1 MVYLFGIAKDI
12 CQKRKRQA
20 PQVNEFE
27 AEIAEL
33 NKKLDGL
40 ELEISM
46 SQEAL
51 ESIEI
56 RLRLLNTE
64 LDFDIEGS

>member
-1 MVYLFGIAKDI
+1 MND
-12 CQKRKRQA
+12 
-20 PQVNEFE
+20 FE
-27 AEIAEL
+27 QEL
-33 NKKLDGL
+33 NKINKNLDRL
-40 ELEISM
+40 ELEIAM

-64 LDFDIEGS
+64 LDFEAEGS

>member
-1 MVYLFGIAKDI
+1 M
-12 CQKRKRQA
+12 
-20 PQVNEFE
+20 NNFE
-27 AEIAEL
+27 QEL
-33 NKKLDGL
+33 NKINKNLDRL
-40 ELEISM
+40 ELEIAM

-64 LDFDIEGS
+64 LDFEAERS

>member
-1 MVYLFGIAKDI
+1 MEDFEQEIAK
-12 CQKRKRQA
+12 
-20 PQVNEFE
+20 
-27 AEIAEL
+27 L
-33 NKKLDGL
+33 NSKLDNL
-40 ELEISM
+40 ELEIAM

-64 LDFDIEGS
+64 LDFETEG

>member
-1 MVYLFGIAKDI
+1 MNDF
-12 CQKRKRQA
+12 QKEVDNISKR
-20 PQVNEFE
+20 
-27 AEIAEL
+27 
-33 NKKLDGL
+33 LDNL
-40 ELEISM
+40 ELEIAM

-64 LDFDIEGS
+64 LEFEAQGPINEV

>member
-1 MVYLFGIAKDI
+1 
-12 CQKRKRQA
+12 
-20 PQVNEFE
+20 VNEFE
-27 AEIAEL
+27 AELAEVS
-33 NKKLDGL
+33 KKLDNL
-40 ELEISM
+40 ELEIAM

-64 LDFDIEGS
+64 LDFEAKGW

>member
-1 MVYLFGIAKDI
+1 MKD
-12 CQKRKRQA
+12 
-20 PQVNEFE
+20 FE
-27 AEIAEL
+27 QEIASI
-33 NKKLDGL
+33 NNKLDSL
-40 ELEISM
+40 ELEIAM

-64 LDFDIEGS
+64 LDFESEG

>member
-1 MVYLFGIAKDI
+1 MND
-12 CQKRKRQA
+12 
-20 PQVNEFE
+20 FE

-33 NKKLDGL
+33 NKKLDDL
-40 ELEISM
+40 ELEIAM

-51 ESIEI
+51 ESIEM

-64 LDFDIEGS
+64 LDFEAEGW

>member
-1 MVYLFGIAKDI
+1 M
-12 CQKRKRQA
+12 
-20 PQVNEFE
+20 NEFE
-27 AEIAEL
+27 AEITEI
-33 NKKLDGL
+33 NKKLDRL

-56 RLRLLNTE
+56 RLRLLSTE
-64 LDFDIEGS
+64 LDFETEGS

>member
-1 MVYLFGIAKDI
+1 M
-12 CQKRKRQA
+12 
-20 PQVNEFE
+20 NEFD

-33 NKKLDGL
+33 NKKLDNL
-40 ELEISM
+40 ELEIAM

-51 ESIEI
+51 ESIEM

-64 LDFDIEGS
+64 LDFEAEGW

>member
-1 MVYLFGIAKDI
+1 MND
-12 CQKRKRQA
+12 
-20 PQVNEFE
+20 FE

-33 NKKLDGL
+33 NKKLDNL

-64 LDFDIEGS
+64 LEFEAQGPINEV

>member
-1 MVYLFGIAKDI
+1 MDDF
-12 CQKRKRQA
+12 QKEVDNISKR
-20 PQVNEFE
+20 
-27 AEIAEL
+27 
-33 NKKLDGL
+33 LDNL
-40 ELEISM
+40 ELEVAM

-64 LDFDIEGS
+64 LEFEAQGPINEV

>member
-1 MVYLFGIAKDI
+1 
-12 CQKRKRQA
+12 
-20 PQVNEFE
+20 VNEFD

-33 NKKLDGL
+33 NKKLDNL
-40 ELEISM
+40 ELEIAM

-51 ESIEI
+51 ESIEM

-64 LDFDIEGS
+64 LDFEAEGW

>member
-1 MVYLFGIAKDI
+1 VDDF
-12 CQKRKRQA
+12 QKKIE
-20 PQVNEFE
+20 N
-27 AEIAEL
+27 IS
-33 NKKLDGL
+33 KKLDNL
-40 ELEISM
+40 ELEIAM

-64 LDFDIEGS
+64 LEFEAQGPINEV

>member
-1 MVYLFGIAKDI
+1 MDDF
-12 CQKRKRQA
+12 QKEIDNISKR
-20 PQVNEFE
+20 
-27 AEIAEL
+27 
-33 NKKLDGL
+33 LDNL
-40 ELEISM
+40 ELEIAM

-64 LDFDIEGS
+64 LEFEAQGPINEV

>member
-1 MVYLFGIAKDI
+1 MDDF
-12 CQKRKRQA
+12 QQ
-20 PQVNEFE
+20 
-27 AEIAEL
+27 EL
-33 NKKLDGL
+33 DKISNKLDNL
-40 ELEISM
+40 ELEIAM

-64 LDFDIEGS
+64 LDFEAKGS

>member
-1 MVYLFGIAKDI
+1 MDDF
-12 CQKRKRQA
+12 QQ
-20 PQVNEFE
+20 
-27 AEIAEL
+27 EL
-33 NKKLDGL
+33 DKISNKLDNL
-40 ELEISM
+40 ELEIAM

-64 LDFDIEGS
+64 LEFETQGPINEV

>member
-1 MVYLFGIAKDI
+1 MDDF
-12 CQKRKRQA
+12 QKEVDNISKR
-20 PQVNEFE
+20 
-27 AEIAEL
+27 
-33 NKKLDGL
+33 LDNL
-40 ELEISM
+40 ELEIAM

-64 LDFDIEGS
+64 LEFEAQGPINEV

>member
-1 MVYLFGIAKDI
+1 MNGFEQELEKISKNLD
-12 CQKRKRQA
+12 RL
-20 PQVNEFE
+20 EFE
-27 AEIAEL
+27 IA
-33 NKKLDGL
+33 
-40 ELEISM
+40 M

-64 LDFDIEGS
+64 LDFEAEGS

>member
-1 MVYLFGIAKDI
+1 MND
-12 CQKRKRQA
+12 
-20 PQVNEFE
+20 FE
-27 AEIAEL
+27 QEL
-33 NKKLDGL
+33 NKINKNLDRL
-40 ELEISM
+40 ELEIAM

-64 LDFDIEGS
+64 LDFEAERS

>member
-1 MVYLFGIAKDI
+1 MD
-12 CQKRKRQA
+12 
-20 PQVNEFE
+20 EFE
-27 AEIAEL
+27 QEISRL
-33 NKKLDGL
+33 NSKLDNL
-40 ELEISM
+40 ELEIAM

-64 LDFDIEGS
+64 LDFEAEGW

>member
-1 MVYLFGIAKDI
+1 MDDF
-12 CQKRKRQA
+12 QK
-20 PQVNEFE
+20 
-27 AEIAEL
+27 EID
-33 NKKLDGL
+33 NISKKLDNL
-40 ELEISM
+40 ELEIAM

-64 LDFDIEGS
+64 LEFEAQGPINEV